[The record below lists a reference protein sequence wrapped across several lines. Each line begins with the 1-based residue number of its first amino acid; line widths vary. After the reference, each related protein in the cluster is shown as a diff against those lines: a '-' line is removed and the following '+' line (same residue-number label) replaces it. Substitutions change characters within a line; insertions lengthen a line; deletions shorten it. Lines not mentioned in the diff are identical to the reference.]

1 MSDQQKQ
8 NDVYEVKI
16 SGDYSAY
23 VEAASI
29 PKARAIALRRV
40 SVRKLSGSEVAR
52 IVAAGGLIDDG
63 SDDSQAE
70 LQLGGEA

>member
-1 MSDQQKQ
+1 MSDEQKQ

-63 SDDSQAE
+63 SDDSQ
-70 LQLGGEA
+70 GEMTLDEEA